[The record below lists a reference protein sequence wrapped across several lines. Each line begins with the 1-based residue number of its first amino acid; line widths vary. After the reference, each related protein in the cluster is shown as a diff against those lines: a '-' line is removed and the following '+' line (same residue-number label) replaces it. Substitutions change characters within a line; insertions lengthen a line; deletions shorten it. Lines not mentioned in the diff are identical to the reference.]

1 MILEL
6 NLNAVKGKLHVFLK
20 MHLHKIAFYVIVVI
34 YLFSVK
40 VQYLLI

>member
-6 NLNAVKGKLHVFLK
+6 NVDVMKGKLQIFLK
-20 MHLHKIAFYVIVVI
+20 MHLHKFVFYVIVVI
-34 YLFSVK
+34 YLFLVK